1 MYKRFFCLV
10 CIIHFMSTTVRVNAI
25 EPLSIPY
32 SDETENW
39 LFDAQNIVSRND
51 PLYTTPSVEP
61 WEAMPTGGGD
71 LSAMVRCDGN
81 LHLHLS
87 KSDAWGFWS
96 AFGLPKDETDLRAP
110 WSYWFFNVVSP
121 GHIYLDFGPQG
132 KVAANH
138 FFRQRL
144 DLYCGKIIIQM
155 GSEENGVR
163 IEVWGHPE
171 RKILVIEIS
180 DPQSILGEPKIEF
193 SQWRKT
199 MKVGHTDNGI
209 YATEVLDR
217 AAKPFLVN
225 TGMQDYFDDKDDP
238 FLNRGTAVVL
248 AAPSVQSVE
257 CTSDNSYMKADPAIA
272 RIWNTKGAL
281 GELPLKKATMKILK
295 TSEKKY
301 HIMIAA
307 AVTPKGDALSDA
319 NQELKEAANI
329 PLHILKAEHQ
339 DWWKDWWS
347 KSFLRIESED
357 KSANWLC
364 AAYHVHLYTL
374 GCVNR
379 GPFPAKWDGG
389 AGLMGGD
396 ERRWGG
402 AEHVQESRLTYMPVL
417 GANRLEM
424 AKGYTDFYTRMLPY
438 FEVQTDK
445 MWGVSGLW
453 FPETLFPWGHTMD
466 FQLKETD
473 ANYGVPG
480 HFVRW
485 HPESAPYGKFNW
497 FNPYT
502 GLHFNPGLEVSHNY
516 LTYYQYSGDEA
527 FLKDE
532 AYPVIRGICEFFS
545 NVLHKEWDGLYH
557 LDPASALETWWLVRD
572 PADAMDGIRA
582 IFPEFIKLSEKYS
595 CDGDLRAK
603 CKEILS
609 ALPEPP
615 RGLWL
620 GGKVFDLSADVY
632 APAARVGTYT
642 ERRNGETPQLYRIFP
657 FGLSGIGS
665 EDIELVKRTFEK
677 RVVNNLPAGWS
688 QDGIWAARLGLAEE
702 SARIVKEQA
711 KLKNSFRYGGWKSG
725 DDVSWPEDDTIPA
738 HERLST
744 NPFLDAGGNSAFT
757 LQEMLLQSHNGII
770 RILPAWPEN
779 WSGIFRL
786 RTEGGFLI
794 SAGIEKAK
802 VPFVEVKSL
811 LGKECVI
818 ENPWQS
824 NKAIVRKGE
833 DIILESDKREL
844 RFNTDKESIY
854 IIEPTDKSLVPYQSV
869 SIDDK
874 PNNSPGLP
882 GRD

>member
-1 MYKRFFCLV
+1 MYKKTFHIVWLLYL
-10 CIIHFMSTTVRVNAI
+10 ILLSNYANAV
-25 EPLSIPY
+25 EPFSIPY
-32 SDETENW
+32 RSEEGKW
-39 LFDAQNIVSRND
+39 LYNAQTIVSRND

-61 WEAMPTGGGD
+61 WEAMPVGGGD

-81 LHLHLS
+81 LRLHLS

-96 AFGLPKDETDLRAP
+96 AFGLPKDKEDLRAP

-121 GHIYLDFGPQG
+121 GHIFLDFGPDG
-132 KVAANH
+132 KAAANR

-144 DLYCGKIIIQM
+144 DLYHGKIIIQM
-155 GSEENGVR
+155 GSEENGVE

-180 DPQSILGEPKIEF
+180 DPQSMLDGPKIEL
-193 SQWRKT
+193 SQWRKH
-199 MKVGHTDNGI
+199 MKVGHTSDEI
-209 YATEVLDR
+209 YATEVLAR
-217 AAKPFLVN
+217 GAIPFLVN
-225 TGMQDYFDDKDDP
+225 TGMQDYFDEKDDP
-238 FLNRGTAVVL
+238 LLNRGTAVSL
-248 AAPSVQSVE
+248 ASPSAKSVE
-257 CTSDNSYMKADPAIA
+257 CTSDNSETKPDPAIA

-281 GELPLKKATMKILK
+281 GELPLRKASMKILK
-295 TSEKKY
+295 TGEKKY
-301 HIMIAA
+301 HIIIAA
-307 AVTPKGDALSDA
+307 AVKPKGDALANANKELDDA
-319 NQELKEAANI
+319 AKV
-329 PLHILKAEHQ
+329 PLEILKAEHEQ
-339 DWWKDWWS
+339 WWKDWWS
-347 KSFLRIESED
+347 KSFLRIESAD
-357 KSANWLC
+357 KSADWLC

-374 GCVNR
+374 GSVNR
-379 GPFPAKWDGG
+379 GAIPAKWDGG
-389 AGLMGGD
+389 AGLMRGD

-402 AEHVQESRLTYMPVL
+402 AEHVQETRFTYMPL
-417 GANRLEM
+417 YGANQLEM
-424 AKGYTDFYTRMLPY
+424 AKGYTDFYNGMLPY

-473 ANYGVPG
+473 ADYGVPG

-485 HPESAPYGKFNW
+485 HPEWAPYGKFNW

-502 GLHFNPGLEVSHNY
+502 GLHFNPGLEISHNY

-532 AYPVIRGICEFFS
+532 AYPVIKGVCEFLS

-557 LDPASALETWWLVRD
+557 LDPASALETWWMARD
-572 PADAMDGIRA
+572 PSDAMDGIRA
-582 IFPEFIKLSEKYS
+582 IFPEFTKLSEKYN
-595 CDGDLRAK
+595 CDSDLRAK

-615 RGLWL
+615 RGLWMS
-620 GGKVFDLSADVY
+620 GKVFDLSVDVY
-632 APAARVGTYT
+632 APAGRVGRYT
-642 ERRNGETPQLYRIFP
+642 ERRNGETPQLYRIYP

-665 EDIELVKRTFEK
+665 EDYELAKRTFEK
-677 RVVNNLPAGWS
+677 RIVNNLPAGWS

-702 SARIVKEQA
+702 ASRIVKEQA

-725 DDVSWPEDDTIPA
+725 DDVSWPEDDKIPA
-738 HERLST
+738 NKRLST
-744 NPFLDAGGNSAFT
+744 NPFLDAGGNSAFNI
-757 LQEMLLQSHNGII
+757 QEMLLQSHNGII
-770 RILPAWPEN
+770 RILPAWPED

-786 RTEGGFLI
+786 RSEGGFLI
-794 SAGIEKAK
+794 SAGFEKAK
-802 VPFVEVKSL
+802 VPFVEIQSL

-818 ENPWQS
+818 ENPWQG
-824 NKAIVRKGE
+824 NKAIVRKGSE
-833 DIILESDKREL
+833 ILLESEKREL
-844 RFNTDKESIY
+844 RFNTDKETTY
-854 IIEPTDKSLVPYQSV
+854 IIEPADKALVPYQSV
-869 SIDDK
+869 DIDDK